1 MNGTQREDEA
11 GARSGATA
19 GGASGSTRVSTAG
32 SSAGST
38 DERMSAFLR
47 DRFEAHRTLPPCP
60 SPADV
65 EAWFDDL
72 LGLTFPELGERDFAD
87 EGAFLAHAMELRDRC
102 ARLVDR
108 CPSGG
113 EERSRSV
120 AGALHER
127 LPELHAALE
136 EDAGAILLGDPAARN
151 RDEVIRTYPGF
162 RAIAGYRVAHA
173 LHQSGVPL
181 LARMVSAYAHR
192 TTGIDIHPAARIGRR
207 FCIDHGTGVVIGAT
221 AIVGDDVKIYQ
232 AVTLGGLSVRKED
245 AKVKRHPT
253 IEDRVVLYA
262 GATILGG
269 STVVGH
275 DSVIGGNVWLTR
287 SVPPYSKVSY
297 RASIATG
304 DVRDEGSEPEAT

>member
-1 MNGTQREDEA
+1 VTGPHREDDA
-11 GARSGATA
+11 GATPYATNDATNDATPGAA
-19 GGASGSTRVSTAG
+19 G
-32 SSAGST
+32 
-38 DERMSAFLR
+38 ERMSAFLQG
-47 DRFEAHRTLPPCP
+47 RFEAHRALPPCP

-65 EAWFDDL
+65 QAWFDDL

-87 EGAFLAHAMELRDRC
+87 EGAFLAHAEELRDRC

-120 AGALHER
+120 AAALHER
-127 LPELHAALE
+127 LPDLHAALE
-136 EDAGAILLGDPAARN
+136 EDATAILRGDPAARN

-173 LHQSGVPL
+173 LHQLGVPL
-181 LARMVSAYAHR
+181 LARMVSTYAHR

-207 FCIDHGTGVVIGAT
+207 FCIDHGTGIVIGAT
-221 AIVGDDVKIYQ
+221 AIVGDDVKMYQ

-245 AKVKRHPT
+245 AQVKRHPT

-269 STVVGH
+269 STVVGQ

-297 RASIATG
+297 LASIATR